1 MVTDRRTLDRSTQKV
16 SQNESTSAEPREAGL
31 EGSVWAALA
40 SVHDPEIPPCSI
52 VDLGIVERVD
62 VSESAIEVD
71 LLPTF
76 AGCPAL
82 DVIEAD
88 VTRAVEDVAGGR
100 DVRVRF
106 VYSPPWTSD
115 RITPR
120 GREALRTYG
129 VTPPGRLGE
138 EAGPT
143 TFVPLAAVRNPAPP
157 LTCPFC
163 GSRQTVVESQFGP
176 TLCRTIHFCQACRNP
191 FEGFKPK
198 THRA

>member
-1 MVTDRRTLDRSTQKV
+1 MVIERGTLERSTQND
-16 SQNESTSAEPREAGL
+16 SQNESTSIGGPQAGL
-31 EGSVWAALA
+31 ERRVWEAIAA
-40 SVHDPEIPPCSI
+40 VHDPEIPPCSI
-52 VDLGIVERVD
+52 VDLGIVERVQ
-62 VSESAIEVD
+62 VAESGIEVD

-88 VTRAVEDVAGGR
+88 VRAAIQGVADGK

-115 RITPR
+115 RITEQ
-120 GREALRTYG
+120 GREALRAYG
-129 VTPPGRLGE
+129 VTPPSPVGQ
-138 EAGPT
+138 APSHKA
-143 TFVPLAAVRNPAPP
+143 FVPLSALKDAGPP

-163 GSRQTVVESQFGP
+163 GSLQTVVESDFGP
-176 TLCRTIHFCQACRNP
+176 TLCRTIHFCRACRNP

-198 THRA
+198 TT

>member
-1 MVTDRRTLDRSTQKV
+1 MVTERGTLARSTQNV
-16 SQNESTSAEPREAGL
+16 SQNESTSIGEAQGGL
-31 EGSVWAALA
+31 KRRVWEAVAA
-40 SVHDPEIPPCSI
+40 VHDPEIPPCSV
-52 VDLGIVERVD
+52 VDLGIVERVE
-62 VSESAIEVD
+62 VAESRIEVD

-88 VTRAVEDVAGGR
+88 IRAAVDSVAGGR
-100 DVRVRF
+100 EVRVRF

-115 RITPR
+115 RITED

-129 VTPPGRLGE
+129 VTPPDVSSKP
-138 EAGPT
+138 AGHRA
-143 TFVPLAAVRNPAPP
+143 FVPLTALQAATPP

-163 GSRQTVVESQFGP
+163 GSRRTVVESDFGP
-176 TLCRTIHFCQACRNP
+176 TLCRTIQFCQSCRNP

-198 THRA
+198 TIDT

>member
-1 MVTDRRTLDRSTQKV
+1 MVTERGTLERSTQNV
-16 SQNESTSAEPREAGL
+16 SQNESTSMAGPQAGL
-31 EGSVWAALA
+31 ERRVWDAVAA
-40 SVHDPEIPPCSI
+40 VHDPEIPPCSI
-52 VDLGIVERVD
+52 VDLGIVERVE
-62 VSESAIEVD
+62 VAESRIEVD

-88 VTRAVEDVAGGR
+88 VRAALEAVAGGK

-115 RITPR
+115 RITEK
-120 GREALRTYG
+120 GREALRQYG
-129 VTPPGRLGE
+129 ITPPDSE
-138 EAGPT
+138 SKAAGHKA
-143 TFVPLAAVRNPAPP
+143 FVPLSALNDAAPP
-157 LTCPFC
+157 LMCPFC
-163 GSRQTVVESQFGP
+163 ASRQTVVESDFGP

-198 THRA
+198 TT

>member
-1 MVTDRRTLDRSTQKV
+1 MAGPEARLERRV
-16 SQNESTSAEPREAGL
+16 WEAI
-31 EGSVWAALA
+31 AA
-40 SVHDPEIPPCSI
+40 VHDPEIPPCSI
-52 VDLGIVERVD
+52 VDLGIVERVQ
-62 VSESAIEVD
+62 VAESGIQVD

-88 VTRAVEDVAGGR
+88 VRAAVEAVADGQ
-100 DVRVRF
+100 DFRVRF

-115 RITPR
+115 RISEQ

-129 VTPPGRLGE
+129 VTPPNSVGQTPSRK
-138 EAGPT
+138 A
-143 TFVPLAAVRNPAPP
+143 FVPLSALKDTAPP

-163 GSRQTVVESQFGP
+163 GSRQTVVESDFGP

-198 THRA
+198 TIDP